1 MTPLRGSKNTS
12 PPRPDQA
19 GSVGAS
25 PGISRG
31 VLRCIKDVQSVLSGL
46 ESEFLDDQALQQLV
60 DAKGLADE
68 EQVLIQELSSILQR
82 GDVQEAELPR
92 VSRDAWFEVKV
103 VEAGWLVTLDLE
115 PAIGQGKAVTTAMIV
130 EQLKRMGAVKGV
142 NIAAIKKAVDQQH
155 DGAVRRGLC
164 IARGR
169 LPRPGKAGYVEVYCR
184 AGPEAEPGVYQG
196 LASVPEHGA
205 ERVCR
210 AGDRIARC
218 HPPEPG
224 EPGFNV
230 MGELIQPEAVAS
242 ESFEPGENAHAEGD
256 ELIADADGT
265 IDITGQRIGVR
276 RVLMINRDVVGKE
289 QQVYFDG
296 DITVDGSARGGCAIT
311 ATGDVTVKGTVGDAQ
326 IKSTHG
332 SVYLNQGVAG
342 QHKAKIAAARD
353 IFARFVENA
362 ELQAGHNIELDTG
375 SMHANMSAG
384 HEFICDSSRGQVL
397 GGVLIAGQC
406 VRVKQLGNQNGV
418 ATTVMCGYSPRQLQ
432 QRSEIALKIAAGKN
446 RLADLNEAAEGIRR
460 MAGDIQRLSGDNQ
473 AVFAKLLQAI
483 LLTRRQLDDLEAR
496 SRQIEEDPD
505 RPENAQVRASSM
517 IHPGVE
523 CWIGAARL
531 AISEPKRAC
540 RVVMHQDHPRVHP
553 L

>member
-1 MTPLRGSKNTS
+1 MTSLHGSKNTK
-12 PPRPDQA
+12 PPHTDQA
-19 GSVGAS
+19 GAAGSAGV
-25 PGISRG
+25 SRG

-60 DAKGLADE
+60 DATGLAGE
-68 EQVLIQELSSILQR
+68 EQALIQELSSIMQR
-82 GDVQEAELPR
+82 TDVQEAELPR
-92 VSRDAWFEVKV
+92 VTRDARFEVKV
-103 VEAGWLVTLDLE
+103 VEEGWLATLDIE
-115 PAIGQGKAVTTAMIV
+115 PAIGQGKTVTTAMIV
-130 EQLKRMGAVKGV
+130 GELKRMGAVKGV
-142 NIAAIKKAVDQQH
+142 SIAAIKKAVDQQ
-155 DGAVRRGLC
+155 GGGEVVRGVS

-169 LPRPGKAGYVEVYCR
+169 MPKPGKAGYVEVYCR
-184 AGPEAEPGVYQG
+184 ADTEAQPGVFRG

-205 ERVCR
+205 ERICR
-210 AGDRIARC
+210 AGDRIACC

-230 MGELIQPEAVAS
+230 MGELIQPDAVESEA
-242 ESFEPGENAHAEGD
+242 FEPGENVHAEGPD
-256 ELIADADGT
+256 LIADADGT
-265 IDITGQRIGVR
+265 IEITGQRIGVR
-276 RVLMINRDVVGKE
+276 RVLMINRELVGKE

-296 DITVDGSARGGCAIT
+296 DITLDGSARGGCSIT

-326 IKSTHG
+326 VRSING
-332 SVYLNQGVAG
+332 CVYLHQGVAG
-342 QHKAKIAAARD
+342 QNRAKISAAQD

-362 ELQAGHNIELDTG
+362 ELQAGNNIELDTG
-375 SMHANMSAG
+375 AMHANMSAG
-384 HEFICDSSRGQVL
+384 NEFICDSSRGQVL

-418 ATTVMCGYSPRQLQ
+418 ATTVMCGYSPNQLQ
-432 QRSEIALKIAAGKN
+432 QRSQIALQTAAGKT
-446 RLADLNEAAEGIRR
+446 RLAELSEAADGIRR

-483 LLTRRQLDDLEAR
+483 LLTRRQLADLDTK

-505 RPENAQVRASSM
+505 RPENAQIRASSM

-523 CWIGAARL
+523 CWIGSARL
-531 AISEPKRAC
+531 SISEPKRAC
-540 RVVMHQDHPRVHP
+540 RVVMNQDQPRVHP